1 MVGRKH
7 LEWWKHLKFIGR
19 EKMASEPI
27 LPAAETNGGT
37 EAADATELYFKYFNH
52 IFVNSAYSEE
62 KHLMR

>member
-1 MVGRKH
+1 MG
-7 LEWWKHLKFIGR
+7 F
-19 EKMASEPI
+19 EPS
-27 LPAAETNGGT
+27 LSATETNGGT